1 MKEDTVYQP
10 DEERLYANVL
20 LPVKFRGGI
29 TYIVPRIYNVQMGS
43 RVKVDF
49 AGKLYGGIVHS
60 LLPEKQLQQQILQQ
74 AVAGEVPVKNIEY
87 KPILEVEPLPPVTAG
102 EMVFWEQIA
111 DYYLCSTGEVFKA
124 AYPSRTLKQESV
136 KPRKTVGHFLES
148 LLHEKEIAPPALSEA
163 QTQALEQIMHHLE
176 PAAGNRPPETE
187 SLLPDNPVTSSRSQ
201 TRPHTQ
207 PPRPVLLKGV
217 TGSGK
222 TEIYIHLVKK
232 ELEKGRNVLY
242 MVPEIALSKQL
253 YTRLKKVFG
262 ERLLTFHSK
271 QTAAEKGRIQRILT
285 YRPPG
290 TFPEQQT
297 APGPDTGETATHA
310 TPERTEKQ
318 PLPHPNVVV
327 LGTRSALFLP
337 YKDLG
342 LIIVDEEHDTSYKQT
357 EPSPRYHARDAAIM
371 LANMHKAAI
380 LLGSATPSFES
391 EYNCGIGRFAKVEL
405 NEKFYG
411 ATEPRVEIIDTIRAL
426 KSGQMHGNF
435 SQKLIN
441 EIKKT
446 IASGGQVLI
455 FRNRRSYAP
464 VVECTEC
471 GTIPKCP
478 HCNVYLSYHKYNNT
492 LRCHYCDYT
501 TRFNGIC
508 LCCGLDAVRYKGS
521 GTEKIEEEAKALFP
535 DIPSARY
542 DADIAKS
549 KRTEEQILKDFSE
562 GRIQILIGTQ
572 MISKGFDFAN
582 LHLVVVMQ
590 AETILGIQDFRAD
603 EKALQLFSQ
612 LMGRTGRR
620 SASGK
625 LIIQTNQ
632 REHPVFEQLK
642 YIASRQQI
650 RQEKS
655 AGPLFSALLAERKE
669 FNFAPYVRMV
679 KITVKHRNMEK
690 LDELCEKIAAAG
702 FPCRELTGPFIPAI
716 DKIRGEYIK
725 CFYVKYTRD
734 NHLGKNKAA
743 LVKAIENIKGHYAI
757 LLDVDPVN

>member
-1 MKEDTVYQP
+1 MEKNTAYCPE
-10 DEERLYANVL
+10 EERLYANVL

-29 TYIVPRIYNVQMGS
+29 TYIVPRIYNVQAGS

-49 AGKLYGGIVHS
+49 SGKLYGGIVES
-60 LLPEKQLQQQILQQ
+60 LVSEKQLQQQILRQ
-74 AVAGEVPVKNIEY
+74 AALGEVPVKNIEY

-102 EMVFWEQIA
+102 EMAFWKQIA
-111 DYYLCSTGEVFKA
+111 DYYLCSAGEVFKA
-124 AYPSRTLKQESV
+124 AYPSLTLKQESV
-136 KPRKTVGHFLES
+136 KPRKTVEHFLES
-148 LLHEKEIAPPALSEA
+148 LAGEKEIAAPVLSKA
-163 QTQALEQIMHHLE
+163 QAEALEQIVSHLE
-176 PAAGNRPPETE
+176 PAPAENRTPATE
-187 SLLPDNPVTSSRSQ
+187 PLLPDTPALPNPQ
-201 TRPHTQ
+201 HP
-207 PPRPVLLKGV
+207 PLPRPVLLKGV

-222 TEIYIHLVKK
+222 TEIYMNLAKK

-285 YRPPG
+285 YRHPG
-290 TFPEQQT
+290 TAPEQST
-297 APGPDTGETATHA
+297 APDADTGETAEHTA
-310 TPERTEKQ
+310 SERIEKR
-318 PLPHPNVVV
+318 PLPRPNVVV

-357 EPSPRYHARDAAIM
+357 EPAPRYHARDAAIM
-371 LANMHKAAI
+371 LANIHRAGVV
-380 LLGSATPSFES
+380 LGSATPSFES
-391 EYNCGIGRFAKVEL
+391 EYNCGIGRFARVEL

-411 ATEPRVEIIDTIRAL
+411 ATEPQVEIIDTIRAY
-426 KSGQMHGNF
+426 KTGQMHGNF

-446 IASGGQVLI
+446 VSSGGQVLI

-501 TRFNGIC
+501 ARFNGIC
-508 LCCGLDAVRYKGS
+508 LSCGLDAVRYKGS
-521 GTEKIEEEAKALFP
+521 GTEKIEEEVKVLFP

-549 KRTEEQILKDFSE
+549 KRTEGQILKDFAE

-582 LHLVVVMQ
+582 LHLVAVMQ

-612 LMGRTGRR
+612 LKGRTGRR
-620 SASGK
+620 AASGK
-625 LIIQTNQ
+625 LILQTNQ
-632 REHPVFEQLK
+632 REHPVFEQLR
-642 YIASRQQI
+642 YRAAGQQAM
-650 RQEKS
+650 QEKPG
-655 AGPLFSALLAERKE
+655 APLLSALLAERKE

-679 KITVKHRNMEK
+679 KITVKHRNPEK
-690 LDELCEKIAAAG
+690 LDELCERIAAAG

-716 DKIRGEYIK
+716 DKIRGEFIK
-725 CFYVKYTRD
+725 CFYIKYTRD
-734 NHLGKNKAA
+734 NHLAGNKAA
-743 LVKAIENIKGHYAI
+743 LVKAIENIKGHYAV